1 MGKKVSFTIRISA
14 VVMNNNQSMKVVYIR
29 QKILLSVLTLSI
41 SLGVCSFP
49 SGHRYWE
56 LSFIW
61 IYKDI
66 IHRYCGLFLYLIKI
80 HIFTQGFS
88 PEHWSFSACELL
100 IRMMFYGTFWFFRGY
115 RKGFAAQKC
124 IQREGIGTV
133 DLLLEIVFQIT

>member
-56 LSFIW
+56 LSFI
-61 IYKDI
+61 
-66 IHRYCGLFLYLIKI
+66 
-80 HIFTQGFS
+80 
-88 PEHWSFSACELL
+88 
-100 IRMMFYGTFWFFRGY
+100 
-115 RKGFAAQKC
+115 
-124 IQREGIGTV
+124 
-133 DLLLEIVFQIT
+133 